1 MGKVGPGQ
9 LGAMKQSWAVQ
20 RDFLRLGDDT
30 RGGKGA
36 AHGIWG
42 HCFKGE
48 VGLEGGLEAE
58 GLAIE
63 SPSQS
68 SRRGF
73 WCRVGREIRRLSQL
87 P

>member
-1 MGKVGPGQ
+1 MGP
-9 LGAMKQSWAVQ
+9 LKQSWCVQ
-20 RDFLRLGDDT
+20 REFLRLGAEA
-30 RGGKGA
+30 RGEKGA

-42 HCFKGE
+42 RCFKGE
-48 VGLEGGLEAE
+48 VGLEMGVGSR
-58 GLAIE
+58 GSGHG

-73 WCRVGREIRRLSQL
+73 WCRAGREIRRRSQL